1 MKWSA
6 INSADLRL
14 EQGCHEERVLSELN
28 RFDAR
33 IISPGADREPV
44 ISETA
49 DICRRDSEVAP
60 MKAHEGRAAAERV
73 QASSWHGCHGAL
85 LRNQTAR

>member
-60 MKAHEGRAAAERV
+60 MKAHEGRAAAERGMHRTLSIGV
-73 QASSWHGCHGAL
+73 EATVLYGW
-85 LRNQTAR
+85 